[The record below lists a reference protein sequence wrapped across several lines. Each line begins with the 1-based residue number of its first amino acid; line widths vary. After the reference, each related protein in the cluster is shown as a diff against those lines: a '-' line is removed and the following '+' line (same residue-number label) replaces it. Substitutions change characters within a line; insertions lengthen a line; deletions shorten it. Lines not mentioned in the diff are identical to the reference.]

1 MGSEP
6 PHGQLKS
13 RPATTFIES
22 IADVTFH
29 SADAHYKPG
38 SDGPIA
44 KPLKEE
50 LDHGG
55 FGGGEALLSHKSG
68 DASRT
73 IPR

>member
-29 SADAHYKPG
+29 SADADHQSR

-50 LDHGG
+50 LNHGG
-55 FGGGEALLSHKSG
+55 FCWGEALLSHKSG

>member
-1 MGSEP
+1 MVSEP

-55 FGGGEALLSHKSG
+55 FCGGEALLSHKVW
-68 DASRT
+68 RCF
-73 IPR
+73 

>member
-6 PHGQLKS
+6 PQGQLKS

-55 FGGGEALLSHKSG
+55 FCGGEALLSHKSG